1 MTRSPHPIQQV
12 DAGLMWF
19 RRDLRAFDNAALH
32 HALAQCKQVHCVFVF
47 DSDILG
53 ALPKADRRVEFIR
66 ESLVALDADL
76 KALCAQKG
84 GGLHLGLSICKFL
97 YPAWLTLVLRQPT

>member
-1 MTRSPHPIQQV
+1 
-12 DAGLMWF
+12 MWF

-32 HALAQCKQVHCVFVF
+32 HALTQCKQVHCVFVF

-66 ESLVALDADL
+66 ESLVGLDADL
-76 KALCAQKG
+76 QALCTQKG
-84 GGLHLGLSICKFL
+84 VGLIVRHGNAVEEIARL
-97 YPAWLTLVLRQPT
+97 AQELRVQEVFANHDY